1 MSGLID
7 IHTHWCLFGRE
18 PVEVMVE
25 LEWLEA
31 GGFEKVVV
39 FPLPGLGAPPEKVL
53 DMVPGAYRELTGLNP
68 ARTANDDLESWLDFE
83 RRWRERPR
91 TMEVLSFLDVRGWNG
106 KTDLSV
112 WWGKGHAGLKSIII
126 EEEDGAKMHMP
137 PLRQVP
143 GLTRTAY
150 LDAQRAVFDAS
161 SRFKVPLVYHAD
173 LTLHCGFVEECLQA
187 HPMLRVN
194 VPHLGFSRKR
204 MAELLD
210 RYPALMTDIS
220 SLGPYMDTDPAS
232 YRDFILDYPNR
243 VMLGSDA
250 IASHDMRIAMEY
262 ADRVRGLDLPPH
274 IEAGVLAGNARCF
287 LYGDGDDISDKSML
301 VPDH

>member
-83 RRWRERPR
+83 RRWRKHPR
-91 TMEVLSFLDVRGWNG
+91 TMEVLSFLDVRGWDG

-112 WWGKGHAGLKSIII
+112 WWGGGHAGLKSIII
-126 EEEDGAKMHMP
+126 EEEDSAKMRMP

-143 GLTRTAY
+143 GLTRAAY
-150 LDAQRAVFDAS
+150 LDAQRTVFDAS

-187 HPMLRVN
+187 HPLLRVN
-194 VPHLGFSRKR
+194 IPHFGFSRKR

-250 IASHDMRIAMEY
+250 IASHDMRMAMEY
-262 ADRVRGLDLPPH
+262 VDRVRGLGLPPY
-274 IEAGVLAGNARCF
+274 IEAGVLAGNACRF
-287 LYGDGDDISDKSML
+287 LYGGGYEKNRPSACDS
-301 VPDH
+301 